1 VIYISDEQEEDKIK
15 PIYVQVSTTTRAIID
30 KYKKEESRTIS
41 GIIEEAIVLYDK
53 FYTLP
58 PDAFAILEKY
68 KDQYE
73 NEMKLIEEALRL
85 YDKQKDPE
93 MADVIDLWIRARAE
107 RDMMLIGR
115 TTFNQLIRAAEEP
128 SDSLKKPQ
136 KKNNAMDVILWY
148 TRKPITRLT
157 LKEIILAI
165 QKMWTISNYFIRID
179 VDQPSED
186 TYYMTFIH
194 TQDERYS
201 HYWLGYFEVLF
212 NYLNESKDV
221 PFKCGFEGQAFGQ
234 TLSITVRELYEKS

>member
-1 VIYISDEQEEDKIK
+1 MYISDEQEEDKIK
-15 PIYVQVSTTTRAIID
+15 PIYVQVSKTIRAVID

-41 GIIEEAIVLYDK
+41 GIIEEAIDLYDK
-53 FYTLP
+53 FYSMS
-58 PDAFAILEKY
+58 PDAFAILDKY

-73 NEMKLIEEALRL
+73 DQSKLIEEALRL
-85 YDKQKDPE
+85 YDKQKNPE
-93 MADVIDLWIRARAE
+93 MADVLDLWIRAREE
-107 RDMMLIGR
+107 RDMMLIGK
-115 TTFNQLIRAAEEP
+115 TTFKQLISAAEEP
-128 SDSLKKPQ
+128 RDSLKKPQ
-136 KKNNAMDVILWY
+136 RKNNAIDVILWY

-179 VDQPSED
+179 VEQPNED

-194 TQDERYS
+194 AQDERYS
-201 HYWLGYFEVLF
+201 RYWLGYFEVLF

-234 TLSITVRELYEKS
+234 TLSVTVREFYEKS

>member
-1 VIYISDEQEEDKIK
+1 VVTISEEKEEDKIK
-15 PIYVQVSTTTRAIID
+15 PIYVQVSKAIRAVID

-41 GIIEEAIVLYDK
+41 GIIEEAIEIYDK
-53 FYTLP
+53 YYSMS
-58 PDAFAILEKY
+58 PDAFAILDKY
-68 KDQYE
+68 KDHYE
-73 NEMKLIEEALRL
+73 NELKLIEEALRL
-85 YDKQKDPE
+85 YDKQKNPE
-93 MADVIDLWIRARAE
+93 MADVIDLWIRAREE

-115 TTFNQLIRAAEEP
+115 TTFKQLIVAAEEP

-136 KKNNAMDVILWY
+136 KKNNAIDVILWF

-165 QKMWTISNYFIRID
+165 QKMWVISNYFIRID

-194 TQDERYS
+194 AQDDRYS
-201 HYWLGYFEVLF
+201 RYWLGYFEVLF

-234 TLSITVRELYEKS
+234 TLSITVRELYEKT